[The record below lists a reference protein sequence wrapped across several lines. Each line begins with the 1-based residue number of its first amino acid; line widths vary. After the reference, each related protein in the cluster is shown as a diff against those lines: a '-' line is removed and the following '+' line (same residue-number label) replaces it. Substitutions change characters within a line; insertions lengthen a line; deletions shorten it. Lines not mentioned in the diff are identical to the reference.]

1 VFRNDRA
8 RFRGTAP
15 GEVVRN
21 GAAKPNLYEALS
33 PVERFA
39 QMSALCRAQ
48 REASGRVIIDPLRS
62 EWPGELFRIE
72 RE

>member
-1 VFRNDRA
+1 
-8 RFRGTAP
+8 
-15 GEVVRN
+15 VRN
-21 GAAKPNLYEALS
+21 GAAKPNLYAALNL
-33 PVERFA
+33 VERFA